1 MLIVPYSVVALIVA
15 GSVALGYAIGRLDW
29 IVARM
34 YGIVPTYVP
43 TTSVLPATNTL
54 RAAMQ
59 ESAPSKGKIE
69 IDAGKYVGGINT
81 EGMQKTQDIALG
93 KTTKTDDD
101 ISSSVSKLAQLK
113 AK

>member
-1 MLIVPYSVVALIVA
+1 MLVLPYSVFVLLVA
-15 GSVALGYAIGRLDW
+15 GSVALGYIIGRLDW
-29 IVARM
+29 LVARLA
-34 YGIVPTYVP
+34 GSVAHEV
-43 TTSVLPATNTL
+43 TTVAPKTNTL